1 MGKGAQNGNSSTA
14 ACATACRSVTAIEYS
29 RPDCEKSSVGW
40 RAKNSVRDPCASGP
54 SRSRSDHG
62 NSSTAT
68 HRIAVIAAHSVKL
81 GAAQAG
87 RFPGNGAVVS

>member
-1 MGKGAQNGNSSTA
+1 MGEGAQNGNSST
-14 ACATACRSVTAIEYS
+14 TADVTTCGSVTAIEYS

-68 HRIAVIAAHSVKL
+68 NRIAVIAAHSVKL